1 MEKSIITTGKTI
13 DDAVEAALRQ
23 LGLTRDDVTYQVIS
37 LPKSGLFGTGA
48 VPAKVQ
54 VTYEAPDL
62 RPAAKAEAAPKA
74 EPKPEKKEEAAAPRI
89 ALSSASRSK
98 PKAPAAPKAEVK
110 KPEPKPEAPKPAPKA
125 EPAPKAVEKKHEVK
139 KPAEKKPVEKK
150 AEKPA
155 APKPERAPKADAAP
169 RAPKVP
175 AAERTY
181 TPAEPGSNE
190 EKIEQFIKGLLE
202 NMGSKAVPH
211 AWSDGEGSYRV
222 ELTGEGLGFLIG
234 RRGETLDAIQ
244 HLANYAV
251 NRSVDGHV
259 RINVDAESYREKRE
273 DSLRRYA
280 RKKAQQVLKNRR
292 RTTLEP
298 MNAYERHVIHAS
310 LQDMDNI
317 TTHSTGTEPNRRV
330 VIEYVR

>member
-1 MEKSIITTGKTI
+1 M
-13 DDAVEAALRQ
+13 
-23 LGLTRDDVTYQVIS
+23 
-37 LPKSGLFGTGA
+37 
-48 VPAKVQ
+48 
-54 VTYEAPDL
+54 
-62 RPAAKAEAAPKA
+62 
-74 EPKPEKKEEAAAPRI
+74 
-89 ALSSASRSK
+89 ALSAASRSK
-98 PKAPAAPKAEVK
+98 PKAAAPKAEK
-110 KPEPKPEAPKPAPKA
+110 KPEPKAEAPKPVEKKAEAPKA
-125 EPAPKAVEKKHEVK
+125 EKKAEPKPV
-139 KPAEKKPVEKK
+139 EKKPVEKK
-150 AEKPA
+150 PA
-155 APKPERAPKADAAP
+155 APKAEKKPEPKAEAPKADAAS
-169 RAPKVP
+169 K
-175 AAERTY
+175 AERTY
-181 TPAEPGSNE
+181 APAAAGSNE

-202 NMGSKAVPH
+202 NMGSQAVPH
-211 AWSDGEGSYRV
+211 AWADGDNSYRV
-222 ELTGEGLGFLIG
+222 DLTGEGLGFLIG

-251 NRSVDGHV
+251 NRSIDGHV

-330 VIEYVR
+330 VIEFVR